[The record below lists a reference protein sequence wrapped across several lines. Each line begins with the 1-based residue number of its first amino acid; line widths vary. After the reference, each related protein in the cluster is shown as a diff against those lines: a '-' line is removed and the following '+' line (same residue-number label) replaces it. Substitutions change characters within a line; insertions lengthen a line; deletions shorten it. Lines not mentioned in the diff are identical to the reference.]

1 MNIKGDLIVLCVSLP
16 TIVAKKCSNKVCN
29 IKIGKV
35 QSSLSFS
42 LNSEKDEIKKKMCLI
57 INVRHLNERQ

>member
-1 MNIKGDLIVLCVSLP
+1 MREYKGDLIVLCVSLQ

-29 IKIGKV
+29 IKIGKI

-42 LNSEKDEIKKKMCLI
+42 LNCEKDEIKKK
-57 INVRHLNERQ
+57 NVYNQKCALSL